1 MTSTRLLSRKRART
15 ASPSS
20 ASPSSASTSPAS
32 ARTARATRTSF
43 AALTATIALFAVTAC
58 GASAPAA
65 SNSNNASASSS
76 STVASGST
84 ITVSHAQGSTQVPAN
99 PQNVYVFDLGVLD
112 TMNALGLKATGIPE
126 TVLPASLKDFQGAT
140 KIGSMKEP
148 DFEKISEGAPDLIII
163 SGRTAG
169 SYGEL
174 SKIAPTIDLSVDQ
187 KDALNSFKKN
197 AEIIGDIYG
206 KKAEVDAQLKEID
219 AKIAEVSAKGKD
231 AGKSLVVMS
240 SAGELTAYGAGSRFG
255 LVHDIL
261 KFPTAADIKS
271 QGPHGEAVS
280 FEFIKEKNPG
290 ILFVV
295 DRDSAMG
302 TATGSS
308 NAVLDNELV
317 KSTDAAKNNK
327 IIQLDATNWYNVGY
341 GLNNTKSM
349 IDEVAK
355 AL

>member
-1 MTSTRLLSRKRART
+1 MTSLHSAVTRKSMRLSMATLAATALL
-15 ASPSS
+15 
-20 ASPSSASTSPAS
+20 
-32 ARTARATRTSF
+32 
-43 AALTATIALFAVTAC
+43 ALTAC
-58 GASAPAA
+58 GAPQAA
-65 SNSNNASASSS
+65 TSTESNSSNSSQSASATS
-76 STVASGST
+76 ADSGK
-84 ITVSHAQGSTQVPAN
+84 ITVNHAQGSTEVPTN

-112 TMNALGLKATGIPE
+112 TMQALGLKASGIPE
-126 TVLPASLKDFQGAT
+126 TVLPASLQDFANAE

-148 DFEKISEGAPDLIII
+148 DFEAISEGAPDLIII

-169 SYGEL
+169 SYKEL

-197 AEIIGDIYG
+197 AETVGQIFG
-206 KKAEVDAQLKEID
+206 KTQEVETKLNEID
-219 AKIAEVSAKGKD
+219 TKIADVAEKGKD

-255 LVHDIL
+255 IIHDIL
-261 KFPTAADIKS
+261 KFPIAADIKS
-271 QGPHGEAVS
+271 EGPHGEAVS
-280 FEFIKEKNPG
+280 FEYIKDKNPAN
-290 ILFVV
+290 LFVI

-302 TATGSS
+302 TATGAA